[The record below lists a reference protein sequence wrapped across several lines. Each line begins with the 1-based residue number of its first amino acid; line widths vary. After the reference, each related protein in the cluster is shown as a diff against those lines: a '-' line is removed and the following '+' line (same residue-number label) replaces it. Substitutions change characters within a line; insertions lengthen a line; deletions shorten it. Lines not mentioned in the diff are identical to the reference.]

1 MSESG
6 QLKKEFGQRDVQRMR
21 NIITGKTGDR
31 TAIQSGYEKSK
42 QEYKEGDIWEEWVGH
57 EVTKDDIRALT
68 VADVAP
74 LYKKKYWDKCR
85 CDDLPHGVDFA
96 VFDLAINSGTG
107 RASKFLQTACGVAA
121 DGAIG
126 PATLAAVAKMN
137 PRELATKI
145 CERRLEF
152 LQALPTWGTFGKGWG
167 RRVAETEEIA
177 FKMVG

>member
-1 MSESG
+1 MKDNFEESLAHV
-6 QLKKEFGQRDVQRMR
+6 LKHEG
-21 NIITGKTGDR
+21 
-31 TAIQSGYEKSK
+31 GYVDHPKDPGGATNLGCTK
-42 QEYKEGDIWEEWVGH
+42 KVWEEWVGH
-57 EVTKDDIRALT
+57 EVTKDDIKALT

-74 LYKKKYWDKCR
+74 LYKARYWDKCR

-107 RASKFLQTACGVAA
+107 RASKFLQGACGVAA

-137 PRELATKI
+137 PRELASKI

-152 LQALPTWGTFGKGWG
+152 LQALPTWETFGKGWG
-167 RRVAETEEIA
+167 RRVAETEEVA

>member
-1 MSESG
+1 MKDNFEESLAHV
-6 QLKKEFGQRDVQRMR
+6 LKHEG
-21 NIITGKTGDR
+21 
-31 TAIQSGYEKSK
+31 GYVDHPKDPGGATNLGCTK
-42 QEYKEGDIWEEWVGH
+42 KVWEEWVGH

-74 LYKKKYWDKCR
+74 LYKARYWDKCR

-107 RASKFLQTACGVAA
+107 RASKFLQGACGVAA

-137 PRELATKI
+137 PRELASKI

-167 RRVAETEEIA
+167 RRVAETEEVA

>member
-1 MSESG
+1 MKDNFEECLAHV
-6 QLKKEFGQRDVQRMR
+6 LKHEG
-21 NIITGKTGDR
+21 
-31 TAIQSGYEKSK
+31 GYVDHPKDPWGATNLGATK
-42 QEYKEGDIWEEWVGH
+42 KVWEEWVGH
-57 EVTKDDIRALT
+57 EVTKDDIKALT

-74 LYKKKYWDKCR
+74 LYKARYWDKCR

-107 RASKFLQTACGVAA
+107 RASKFLQGACGVAA

-137 PRELATKI
+137 PRELASKI

-152 LQALPTWGTFGKGWG
+152 LQALPTWETFGKGWG
-167 RRVAETEEIA
+167 RRVAETEEVA